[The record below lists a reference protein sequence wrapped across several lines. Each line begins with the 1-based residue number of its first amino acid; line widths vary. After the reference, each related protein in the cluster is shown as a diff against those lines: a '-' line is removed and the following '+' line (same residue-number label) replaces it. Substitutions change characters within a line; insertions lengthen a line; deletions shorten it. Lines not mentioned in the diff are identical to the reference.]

1 MYLKVHQMHGKSV
14 ICCCDADL
22 MGKKFTEGKT
32 CLRITESYYKGS
44 EMTLEDAKEFIEE
57 HIKGCDSMQ
66 IIGEAIIKYLHDSDV
81 IDKKGLKRVD
91 GIPHLIY
98 IKI

>member
-1 MYLKVHQMHGKSV
+1 
-14 ICCCDADL
+14 

-44 EMTLEDAKEFIEE
+44 EMTLDDARAFIEE

-66 IIGEAIIKYLHDSDV
+66 IIGETIINHLHDCKV

-91 GIPHLIY
+91 GVPHLIY